1 MGPAMLETLE
11 RETGG
16 PVRASLVW
24 MHGLGADAEDFA
36 ELPELL
42 GLGPGVRCVLPRA
55 PVRPVTLNGGVPMRA
70 WFDIL
75 GLGPDFVEDEAGIR
89 ASAEA
94 VVALLERERARG
106 STRLAVGGFSQ
117 GGALALHVG
126 VRAARRLA
134 GVVGLSAWLP
144 LGERA
149 AAEVTAEGRASPVWM
164 GHGRDDEIVR
174 LEWAERSRDRLLA
187 LGCDVTWRVY
197 PIGHT
202 VAAEEL
208 SDLGAWLARRLSAA
222 EHPVY

>member
-36 ELPELL
+36 DLPELL

-70 WFDIL
+70 WFDIR
-75 GLGPDFVEDEAGIR
+75 GLGPDFPEDEAGIR

-106 STRLAVGGFSQ
+106 SARLAVGGFSQ

-126 VRAARRLA
+126 VRAAQRLA
-134 GVVGLSAWLP
+134 GVVGLSTWLP
-144 LGERA
+144 LAERA
-149 AAEVTAEGRASPVWM
+149 AAEATAAGRASPVWM
-164 GHGRDDEIVR
+164 GHGTDDEIVR
-174 LEWAERSRDRLLA
+174 LEWSERSRDRLLA

-197 PIGHT
+197 PIGHA

-208 SDLGAWLARRLSAA
+208 SELGAWLSGRLGAFPGSG
-222 EHPVY
+222 Y